1 MDIDLG
7 SSNEFLFY
15 VLVFILM
22 DVVMM
27 WVFYI
32 CMEFF
37 FFFSNFVC
45 IYLLVFF
52 LDLKGVLNGYYVWIG
67 GILGSDDVVELFW

>member
-1 MDIDLG
+1 MG